1 MEVGYIELFGGTGP
15 MIDYIDFYVLS
26 IPFINLSYRFNVLRF
41 LFFSIMFDFQK
52 IHAIPYFCTSAIVC
66 IFSKLNRNEKIKTTV
81 RASLIF
87 ATVNSIIL
95 FKILG

>member
-41 LFFSIMFDFQK
+41 LFFFN
-52 IHAIPYFCTSAIVC
+52 YV
-66 IFSKLNRNEKIKTTV
+66 
-81 RASLIF
+81 
-87 ATVNSIIL
+87 
-95 FKILG
+95 

>member
-52 IHAIPYFCTSAIVC
+52 IPYFCTSAIAC

>member
-41 LFFSIMFDFQK
+41 LFFFQL
-52 IHAIPYFCTSAIVC
+52 CL
-66 IFSKLNRNEKIKTTV
+66 IFKRYTRFHIFVQVQS
-81 RASLIF
+81 RASF
-87 ATVNSIIL
+87 QN
-95 FKILG
+95 